1 LTNLGVVVTFVSV
14 STLSRGVLTVVTGAT
29 MNDTLSERSRQIL
42 EAIIEDYI
50 RTAEPV
56 GSRTVTRRH
65 DLALSPATVR
75 NVMSD
80 LEELGFLS
88 SPHTSAGRVPTDKA
102 FRFYVDSLLRVGTVD
117 QEQQEE
123 IRRHYRVQGR
133 DVGEILNE
141 TSKVLSSISHY
152 IGIVIA
158 PRFAANV
165 FRQIEFVKLCG
176 KRILAILVSESG
188 IVQNRIIESEDD
200 PAAEDLVRMSNYLNS
215 LLKGLT
221 ISEVKRRIVGEMES
235 EKVRYDQLLSR
246 ALKLSE
252 QTLDDSTADVFIEG
266 QVNILE
272 QPEFAD
278 VEKMKEIFRAFEE
291 KSQLITLLDRCM
303 DAERVNI
310 FIGAENFLS
319 RMNQLSVVTAP
330 YASGPNTIGVLGV
343 IGPTRMGYDRVIPI
357 VDYTAR
363 ILSQILGRE

>member
-1 LTNLGVVVTFVSV
+1 
-14 STLSRGVLTVVTGAT
+14 

-42 EAIIEDYI
+42 EAIIDDYI

-56 GSRTVTRRH
+56 GSRSVTRRH
-65 DLALSPATVR
+65 GLTLSPATVR

-80 LEELGFLS
+80 LEEMGFLA

-102 FRFYVDSLLRVGTVD
+102 FRFYVDSLLQVRAIDPD
-117 QEQQEE
+117 QQDE
-123 IRRHYRVQGR
+123 IRNRYRGRCR
-133 DVGEILNE
+133 DVGEILKD
-141 TSKVLSSISHY
+141 TSRILSSISHY

-158 PRFAANV
+158 PRFAADV
-165 FRQIEFVKLCG
+165 FRQIEFMQLCDR
-176 KRILAILVSESG
+176 RILAILVSESG
-188 IVQNRIIESEDD
+188 VVQNRIIESDEKLDT
-200 PAAEDLVRMSNYLNS
+200 EDLVRMSNYLNN

-221 ISEVKRRIVGEMES
+221 ISEVKKRIVREMED
-235 EKVRYDQLLSR
+235 EKVRYDALLSR

-252 QTLDDSTADVFIEG
+252 QTLDDSSAEVFIEG

-278 VEKMKEIFRAFEE
+278 VEKMKDIFRAFEE
-291 KSQLITLLDRCM
+291 KSQLLAILDRCM

-310 FIGAENFLS
+310 FIGTENFLS
-319 RMNQLSVVTAP
+319 RMNRMSVVTAP
-330 YASGPNTIGVLGV
+330 YASGPNTLGILGV

-363 ILSQILGRE
+363 ILTELLGRE